1 MREYDSA
8 GFIFE
13 PMDQSYRIAVYKQ
26 HPEPDKK
33 WELRII
39 NLAANFEEL
48 KYSLEHKA
56 FTNTC
61 LIEQV
66 WAKSDR

>member
-26 HPEPDKK
+26 HPEKKKK

>member
-1 MREYDSA
+1 M
-8 GFIFE
+8 
-13 PMDQSYRIAVYKQ
+13 YKQ
-26 HPEPDKK
+26 HPEDKK

-56 FTNTC
+56 FNNTC

-66 WAKSDR
+66 WAKTDQEILIFVNGSNP